1 MEPQTHKTTS
11 TTISWGALLA
21 ILAVGTAL
29 CVQVLVDDT
38 SFTAEPLEEYDF
50 IVVGGGTAG
59 CLLAAELSENETWR
73 VLLLEAGQRTRD
85 ALTSEQSV
93 PGGAPDNVAYEHID
107 WKYKLQAQTTPNASL
122 LFQGG
127 AYPIPRGKG
136 LGGSNELNFML
147 HVRGTS
153 ADYAAWE
160 DSTGDPRWGPSSMAS
175 AERAYEAKVSFA
187 SKAAPLDKGRASHA
201 HPLSEVWVAAAG
213 QSSYGNTSSYNGLED
228 GAREGGFHYEHAV
241 RKGVRESTARQFL
254 LPLLSTS
261 RPGGPRKN
269 LDVVVGA
276 HVDFLLLQDDDDGD
290 GDGSGGDGG
299 DNAGGAKSGGVRAT
313 GVQVTLGP
321 VPFFGGLSVPVLGQL
336 LPPLQLPDPLLALL
350 DRTLGS
356 LGFGLSGSLRSS
368 VAAARRR
375 QGTRHVAATR
385 EVILCAGAYES
396 PHLLLRSGVGPKAQ
410 LEDHGVPQRVEL
422 PGVGKR
428 LQDHPLVGVKY
439 RLGPKG
445 GAWFPASV
453 TKLWLTYPSLLGNW
467 LVWGE
472 GVLSSSACDFGYF
485 GASNETYA
493 HGRPDLQMH
502 GMLTA
507 GNEGFFAKFLNYKP
521 SFLSEVG
528 DASDYGLWAQ
538 GLLVAP
544 TLLHPKAE
552 GSVELNPVNA
562 QKGGSGGGYGTGPP
576 KITYE
581 AFGHQED
588 VSRIV
593 EGVRRL
599 QTIMRQ
605 PAFEPYHPKVLFA
618 KTLAAEYGEDTD
630 GYWAEYAKRFGFVVY
645 HPTGTCRMGKR
656 GEAGAV
662 VDPELKV
669 NGVKGLRVADASVMP
684 DITSGNTQVPTA
696 AIAVQAASLVFAEH
710 GSQP

>member
-147 HVRGTS
+147 HV
-153 ADYAAWE
+153 AAQ
-160 DSTGDPRWGPSSMAS
+160 
-175 AERAYEAKVSFA
+175 
-187 SKAAPLDKGRASHA
+187 GRASHA

-428 LQDHPLVGVKY
+428 LKTTQ
-439 RLGPKG
+439 G